1 MRVEEIV
8 EGKEYRLL
16 TDIGAVG
23 YTPDGAACFN
33 VLPQAAIVTVNKVV
47 TNLYTTSPGGNWPH
61 AVIVTFGKDGYVDLE
76 DDENDAYE
84 VSYTGLVS
92 PNFLE
97 EV

>member
-23 YTPDGAACFN
+23 YTPGDGVAFGELKAGS
-33 VLPQAAIVTVNKVV
+33 IVTVNKVV
-47 TNLYTTSPGGNWPH
+47 FDLHSLFGQWKHT
-61 AVIVTFGKDGYVDLE
+61 VIVSQGS
-76 DDENDAYE
+76 DEYDEEEDAYE
-84 VSYTGLVS
+84 ISYTGLVGA
-92 PNFLE
+92 NFLE

>member
-16 TDIGAVG
+16 TDIGGVG
-23 YTPDGAACFN
+23 YTPGDGVEFRELKAGS
-33 VLPQAAIVTVNKVV
+33 IVTVNKVV
-47 TNLYTTSPGGNWPH
+47 TDLHTVNDGKWPYTI
-61 AVIVTFGKDGYVDLE
+61 IVSSGKDGYDE
-76 DDENDAYE
+76 DEDAYE
-84 VSYTGLVS
+84 ISYTGLVS

>member
-23 YTPDGAACFN
+23 YTPGDGIEFKEMKTGS
-33 VLPQAAIVTVNKVV
+33 IVIVNKVV
-47 TNLYTTSPGGNWPH
+47 TDLYSYNGQWPH
-61 AVIVTFGKDGYVDLE
+61 TVIVSFGKDEYNE
-76 DDENDAYE
+76 DEDAYE
-84 VSYTGLVS
+84 ISYTGLVS

>member
-23 YTPDGAACFN
+23 YTPGDGVEFRELKAGS
-33 VLPQAAIVTVNKVV
+33 IVTVNKVV
-47 TNLYTTSPGGNWPH
+47 FDLHSLFGQWKHT
-61 AVIVTFGKDGYVDLE
+61 VIVSQGS
-76 DDENDAYE
+76 DEYDEEEDAYE
-84 VSYTGLVS
+84 ISYTGLVGA
-92 PNFLE
+92 NFLE

>member
-16 TDIGAVG
+16 TDIGGVG
-23 YTPDGAACFN
+23 YTPDDAACFN
-33 VLPQAAIVTVNKVV
+33 VLPQGAIVTVNKVV
-47 TNLYTTSPGGNWPH
+47 TDLYSDHDGNWPH
-61 AVIVTFGKDGYVDLE
+61 AVIVTFGKDGYVDLDGE
-76 DDENDAYE
+76 DDTYE
-84 VSYTGLVS
+84 VAYTGLVS

>member
-23 YTPDGAACFN
+23 YTPGDGTVFGELKAGS
-33 VLPQAAIVTVNKVV
+33 IVTVNKVV
-47 TNLYTTSPGGNWPH
+47 FDLHSLFGQWKHT
-61 AVIVTFGKDGYVDLE
+61 VIVSQGS
-76 DDENDAYE
+76 DEYE
-84 VSYTGLVS
+84 ISYTGLVGA
-92 PNFLE
+92 NFLE

>member
-16 TDIGAVG
+16 TDIGGVG
-23 YTPDGAACFN
+23 YSSGDDVEFRELKAGS
-33 VLPQAAIVTVNKVV
+33 IVTVNKVV
-47 TNLYTTSPGGNWPH
+47 TDLHTVNDGNWPH
-61 AVIVTFGKDGYVDLE
+61 TIIVSYGKDEYNE
-76 DDENDAYE
+76 DEDAYE
-84 VSYTGLVS
+84 ISYTGLVS

>member
-16 TDIGAVG
+16 TDIGGVG
-23 YTPDGAACFN
+23 YTPDDGVEFGQLKAGS
-33 VLPQAAIVTVNKVV
+33 IVTVNKVV
-47 TNLYTTSPGGNWPH
+47 TDLHTVNDSKWPH
-61 AVIVTFGKDGYVDLE
+61 TIIVSFGKDEYNE
-76 DDENDAYE
+76 DEDAYE
-84 VSYTGLVS
+84 ISYTGLVS

>member
-16 TDIGAVG
+16 TDIGGVG
-23 YTPDGAACFN
+23 
-33 VLPQAAIVTVNKVV
+33 
-47 TNLYTTSPGGNWPH
+47 
-61 AVIVTFGKDGYVDLE
+61 
-76 DDENDAYE
+76 
-84 VSYTGLVS
+84 YTGLVS